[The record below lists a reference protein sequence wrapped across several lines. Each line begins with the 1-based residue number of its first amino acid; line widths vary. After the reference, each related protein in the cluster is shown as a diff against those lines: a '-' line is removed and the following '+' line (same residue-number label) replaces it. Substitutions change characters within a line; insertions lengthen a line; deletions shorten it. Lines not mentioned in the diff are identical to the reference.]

1 MAITAPASGTSVIG
15 PTSIQLTASATSP
28 DSTISSVTFFQGATK
43 LGAATTAPYHY
54 TWKSVA
60 AGSYSLTAV
69 AKDAHGLSTTSS
81 AVAITVTQDQP
92 PVVSLTAPANGAMLV
107 GPASI
112 PLIAT
117 ATSPDE
123 PIASVTFYQGATKL
137 GTVKA
142 APYRY
147 TWKNVAAGSYTLTA
161 VASDSLGVST
171 TSAAISIIVS
181 QDQPPVVSLTAPS
194 DGFTTIGP
202 ATINLAASASSS
214 DENIA
219 SVAFYNGSTKIATG
233 KAPPYQ
239 FSWKNVAAGSYT
251 LTAVATD
258 TLGIATTS
266 SPVSITVTPDQPPV
280 VSITAPANGS
290 SVTGPATVVI
300 AASASSPDESIKNV
314 IFYQGSTKLA
324 TLSKPPYQYSWKAV
338 PVGSY
343 SLTAVA
349 TDTLGVTATSS
360 AVGITVTQ
368 DQPPAVSI
376 LTPASGA
383 TYAAP
388 ASIELTASASS
399 PDVSI
404 ASVTYYQGATKLAT
418 ETKAPYAY
426 NWKSVAAGTYS
437 LTAVATDSVGATTTS
452 APVSVTVTSTT
463 TSSAKITAPASGKVL
478 AAPAT
483 VTLTATASA
492 PAGVASVGFFA
503 GNTLL
508 STVTKTP
515 YQYVWQNVPAGTY
528 YLTAVETDTAGNSVT
543 SAPVTFTSDAPPV
556 VVLGTPASGST
567 FASPATINLMASVT
581 DSGKITQVQFY
592 QGSTLLGTSTAAPY
606 QFSWTGVTSGTY
618 SLTAKATDTLGISAS
633 SPPVSVQVVN
643 DTPPSV
649 TLLTPASALTFS
661 TGANVS
667 LSFSVTDSS
676 TTVAKVEIYR
686 GGILVGT
693 LTSPASGTT
702 WTFTE
707 QNPLPVGTYSYF
719 ARAYDATGAS
729 TDSAPVTVL
738 VVPSLPYQTDFE
750 ATDGYAIG
758 PLAGQGGWSVPQG
771 SANVSNV
778 AYSGSQ
784 SLQLAGG
791 SPVAVVQQAF
801 APSTGETVIFCDFYA
816 EPVAEASIASS
827 TLFTAEQ
834 AQFGFQQSNGS
845 GILCV
850 YQGNGTG
857 GGTWAPTGF
866 SIPLGSNNQSQAWVR
881 LTARLDFT
889 KQTWDIY
896 ANGNMIAYDIPFMN
910 SASTYFSG
918 FQAQGDASTDS
929 FVDDMYVGPVNP
941 LFPDSADDGISDA
954 WKAEYGLSLT
964 TNDRYLNLS
973 GDGIP
978 ILQDFVSGA
987 SPFIN
992 TKVTPVPVQSGLVLQ
1007 LRADAAVVAGSN
1019 GAVSEW
1025 LDQSGN
1031 GNNATQPQSSVQPT
1045 LVPNQINGLPS
1056 LSFNGQN
1063 SLILPYNMMQN
1074 ASAGEIIGVVQ
1085 VDNVPTNSSTL
1096 WNFGTGYGTDYYGTL
1111 HFDDFGTSDTTAV
1124 QVETEGQISQY
1135 YIYDTSIDA
1144 AGTSIYRYNGAA
1156 LWTRTG
1162 LPVGFQAYPDLG
1174 GYGNGSLIGN
1184 IAEVI
1189 VFNRVLTDAERTSVA
1204 QYLLGKYAFPAITVP
1219 VAPTD
1224 LLAVALSSDTV
1235 DLSWTTNNANMHTV
1249 ATVLRESG
1257 SGGFVQV
1264 AQVNDASSY
1273 TDTGLSPGVAYTYQ
1287 VSIQGYAGT
1296 SGPSNASTVTTPA
1309 AIADLPT
1316 QGMALWLRTTAG
1328 TEGSGALIR
1337 WLDQSGQGNNA
1348 YAVDTS
1354 SPPQLVEDQANGLP
1368 VARFGGATALSL
1380 PPNMMQTAQA
1390 GQIFAV
1396 VKIGSNPNNFNM
1408 LWNFGTGYGTSYY
1421 NTLHFDDFGTSDT
1434 SAVVVETQDQ
1444 LSQYFIYDTSID
1456 ANGNSIYRYDG
1467 TPLWTR
1473 SGLPV
1478 GFQAFPDLGGYGNG
1492 SLVADIA
1499 EVIVYNRVL
1508 SAQEQA
1514 TVYAYLANKYSMP
1527 AALANLGAPVV
1538 TSASNA
1544 TGQTGVA
1551 FSYQV
1556 TASNNPTGFGATGLP
1571 TGLSIDPNSGI
1582 ISGIPTDAGSSTV
1595 TVTATNGSG
1604 TGSFSLTITIN
1615 PGLPVIT
1622 SATSA
1627 TGQVGS
1633 AFSYQIV
1640 ASGGASSFAA
1650 SGLPTGLSVDPVAGL
1665 VSGTPTAAGTSSVT
1679 LTATNSVGSAT
1690 ATLALTILSAPPSLT
1705 SPSSGSGQ
1713 VGQAFSYQVTA
1724 SNGASGYS
1732 ATGLPPGLSIDPT
1745 TGLISGTPT
1754 AAGTYTVTLSL
1765 TNSTGTATASLA
1777 LTVEPNFPVT
1787 SGLLL
1792 WLRADASV
1800 VTDSNGDVSQW
1811 TDQSALGNS
1820 AFQATPANQPLLVPN
1835 QINGLPVVR
1844 FSGTN
1849 ALVLPYNM
1857 MLGAQAG
1864 QIIAVVRVGTNPNNF
1879 SMLWNFGTGYGTS
1892 YYNLYHYDDFGTSD
1906 TSAVQIETQ
1915 AQVSQYFV
1923 YDTSIDTNGTSIYRY
1938 DGSALWTRLGLPSG
1952 FQPYPD
1958 LGGYGGGSFVGDIA
1972 EVLVFGRVLSLQE
1985 QSTVYGYLAS
1995 KYAMPSVATAVGS
2008 PAITSASSAT
2018 GQVGQAFSFQITAN
2032 NNPTSFGATGLPP
2045 GLSVNSSGL
2054 ISGTPTAAGFT
2065 AATVSATNSSGT
2077 GSTPLSIT
2085 VNIPPPAITSPTSVT
2100 VQIGQVFSYQIA
2112 ATNGPTSYAATGLPA
2127 GLVVDPVGGVISGTL
2142 NTAGTTTVT
2151 LTATNSTGSGT
2162 ATLTITVLAPIPV
2175 ITSAS
2180 TALGQVG
2187 QAFLYQITATNSP
2200 ASFGAT
2206 GLPSGLS
2213 VDPVAGLISGTPA
2226 ATGNAQITLS
2236 ATNASG
2242 TGTQTLALTI
2252 NLGGAGGG
2260 PVASGMVLWLEADTG
2275 LQAETLNGT
2284 PAIAWRDQSGQG
2296 NDATQSGV
2304 YNGAIQA
2311 PSVVANALNGHSVVH
2326 FTPSNQ
2332 QYLKLGPFLSHVTS
2346 GEMFAVVREP
2356 SATTAPSYGN
2366 NLTGPSSMPG
2376 AWNFNTGTFFN
2387 DTLGVVDDFLN
2398 EYQSFAS
2405 APVSFSAFNLYNAE
2419 STGQSW
2425 TNRLNGKVLSTIGA
2439 PSYNYTFIGSYQPV
2453 IGQGQFIQDTN
2464 GDILFGG
2471 TFFDGDIAEMIIYNR
2486 TLSDQERFQVGQ
2498 YLEAK
2503 YGLPNIKAPSS
2514 PPANLQAFPLNGNEV
2529 YLRWTDAS
2537 ASDGVFYTIERQ
2549 TNGGAFLPV
2558 GQVVSTL
2565 SYVDTGLVAGT
2576 AYNYQIVSS
2585 SYAPGAPLASNI
2597 APATTAAPAPNVIPA
2612 SGLQIWLRA
2621 DLGVAAP
2628 GGSVAIWGDQ
2638 SGLDNDATLTPNAV
2652 APTWVSN
2659 DVNGLPAVNFLPT
2672 YSDVETIDGP
2682 IVNTTPATLTLPS
2695 VLAHA
2700 PAGEVFLI
2708 IRSSVNG
2715 GGNAYSFGNLPGS
2728 FSPYSGQIADGFMST
2743 LGVSA
2748 YVPKGILLTNFNLYN
2763 VTSTTG
2769 EWFNWIDGVYLSG
2782 AVGGGSKTENSATDA
2797 GDSEGG
2803 ILGGYGTVPFVGDV
2817 AEMIVYDRSLT
2828 DAERFAVG
2836 QYLTAKYGIP
2846 TAQTLAAPTAVTAVV
2861 EPVGGIEV
2869 SWQGA
2874 AGASAYTLYRSIDG
2888 GAFANLGVVSAYG
2901 ATVQFFD
2908 PGVLSG
2914 TSVQYEVQAMNYT
2927 GQTQMSAPATSP
2939 APYAVDPATGLP
2951 YWLESDEG
2959 NGPLPNPPTQPPT
2972 QPSGPPG
2979 TSPPIITLTTPA
2991 GATLQ

>member
-1 MAITAPASGTSVIG
+1 MIG

-43 LGAATTAPYHY
+43 LGASTTAPYHY

-202 ATINLAASASSS
+202 ATVNLAASASSS

-266 SPVSITVTPDQPPV
+266 SPVSITVTQDQPPV

-290 SVTGPATVVI
+290 SVTGPATIVI

-463 TSSAKITAPASGKVL
+463 SSAKITAPASGKVL

-503 GNTLL
+503 GSTLL

-556 VVLGTPASGST
+556 VILGTPASGST

-633 SPPVSVQVVN
+633 SPSVSVQVVN

-758 PLAGQGGWSVPQG
+758 PLAGQGGWTVPQG

-845 GILCV
+845 GILYV

-866 SIPLGSNNQSQAWVR
+866 SIPLGSNNQSQTWVR

-1235 DLSWTTNNANMHTV
+1235 DLSWTLSIPRGLT
-1249 ATVLRESG
+1249 
-1257 SGGFVQV
+1257 GGEVG
-1264 AQVNDASSY
+1264 NHLPRS
-1273 TDTGLSPGVAYTYQ
+1273 
-1287 VSIQGYAGT
+1287 AG
-1296 SGPSNASTVTTPA
+1296 GP
-1309 AIADLPT
+1309 
-1316 QGMALWLRTTAG
+1316 
-1328 TEGSGALIR
+1328 
-1337 WLDQSGQGNNA
+1337 
-1348 YAVDTS
+1348 
-1354 SPPQLVEDQANGLP
+1354 
-1368 VARFGGATALSL
+1368 
-1380 PPNMMQTAQA
+1380 
-1390 GQIFAV
+1390 
-1396 VKIGSNPNNFNM
+1396 
-1408 LWNFGTGYGTSYY
+1408 
-1421 NTLHFDDFGTSDT
+1421 
-1434 SAVVVETQDQ
+1434 
-1444 LSQYFIYDTSID
+1444 
-1456 ANGNSIYRYDG
+1456 
-1467 TPLWTR
+1467 TR
-1473 SGLPV
+1473 SL
-1478 GFQAFPDLGGYGNG
+1478 
-1492 SLVADIA
+1492 
-1499 EVIVYNRVL
+1499 
-1508 SAQEQA
+1508 
-1514 TVYAYLANKYSMP
+1514 
-1527 AALANLGAPVV
+1527 
-1538 TSASNA
+1538 
-1544 TGQTGVA
+1544 
-1551 FSYQV
+1551 
-1556 TASNNPTGFGATGLP
+1556 
-1571 TGLSIDPNSGI
+1571 
-1582 ISGIPTDAGSSTV
+1582 
-1595 TVTATNGSG
+1595 
-1604 TGSFSLTITIN
+1604 
-1615 PGLPVIT
+1615 
-1622 SATSA
+1622 
-1627 TGQVGS
+1627 
-1633 AFSYQIV
+1633 
-1640 ASGGASSFAA
+1640 
-1650 SGLPTGLSVDPVAGL
+1650 
-1665 VSGTPTAAGTSSVT
+1665 
-1679 LTATNSVGSAT
+1679 
-1690 ATLALTILSAPPSLT
+1690 
-1705 SPSSGSGQ
+1705 
-1713 VGQAFSYQVTA
+1713 
-1724 SNGASGYS
+1724 
-1732 ATGLPPGLSIDPT
+1732 
-1745 TGLISGTPT
+1745 
-1754 AAGTYTVTLSL
+1754 
-1765 TNSTGTATASLA
+1765 
-1777 LTVEPNFPVT
+1777 
-1787 SGLLL
+1787 
-1792 WLRADASV
+1792 
-1800 VTDSNGDVSQW
+1800 
-1811 TDQSALGNS
+1811 
-1820 AFQATPANQPLLVPN
+1820 
-1835 QINGLPVVR
+1835 
-1844 FSGTN
+1844 
-1849 ALVLPYNM
+1849 
-1857 MLGAQAG
+1857 
-1864 QIIAVVRVGTNPNNF
+1864 
-1879 SMLWNFGTGYGTS
+1879 
-1892 YYNLYHYDDFGTSD
+1892 
-1906 TSAVQIETQ
+1906 
-1915 AQVSQYFV
+1915 
-1923 YDTSIDTNGTSIYRY
+1923 
-1938 DGSALWTRLGLPSG
+1938 
-1952 FQPYPD
+1952 
-1958 LGGYGGGSFVGDIA
+1958 
-1972 EVLVFGRVLSLQE
+1972 
-1985 QSTVYGYLAS
+1985 
-1995 KYAMPSVATAVGS
+1995 
-2008 PAITSASSAT
+2008 
-2018 GQVGQAFSFQITAN
+2018 
-2032 NNPTSFGATGLPP
+2032 
-2045 GLSVNSSGL
+2045 
-2054 ISGTPTAAGFT
+2054 
-2065 AATVSATNSSGT
+2065 
-2077 GSTPLSIT
+2077 
-2085 VNIPPPAITSPTSVT
+2085 
-2100 VQIGQVFSYQIA
+2100 
-2112 ATNGPTSYAATGLPA
+2112 
-2127 GLVVDPVGGVISGTL
+2127 
-2142 NTAGTTTVT
+2142 
-2151 LTATNSTGSGT
+2151 
-2162 ATLTITVLAPIPV
+2162 
-2175 ITSAS
+2175 
-2180 TALGQVG
+2180 
-2187 QAFLYQITATNSP
+2187 
-2200 ASFGAT
+2200 
-2206 GLPSGLS
+2206 
-2213 VDPVAGLISGTPA
+2213 
-2226 ATGNAQITLS
+2226 
-2236 ATNASG
+2236 
-2242 TGTQTLALTI
+2242 
-2252 NLGGAGGG
+2252 
-2260 PVASGMVLWLEADTG
+2260 
-2275 LQAETLNGT
+2275 
-2284 PAIAWRDQSGQG
+2284 
-2296 NDATQSGV
+2296 
-2304 YNGAIQA
+2304 
-2311 PSVVANALNGHSVVH
+2311 
-2326 FTPSNQ
+2326 
-2332 QYLKLGPFLSHVTS
+2332 
-2346 GEMFAVVREP
+2346 
-2356 SATTAPSYGN
+2356 
-2366 NLTGPSSMPG
+2366 
-2376 AWNFNTGTFFN
+2376 
-2387 DTLGVVDDFLN
+2387 
-2398 EYQSFAS
+2398 
-2405 APVSFSAFNLYNAE
+2405 
-2419 STGQSW
+2419 
-2425 TNRLNGKVLSTIGA
+2425 
-2439 PSYNYTFIGSYQPV
+2439 
-2453 IGQGQFIQDTN
+2453 
-2464 GDILFGG
+2464 
-2471 TFFDGDIAEMIIYNR
+2471 
-2486 TLSDQERFQVGQ
+2486 
-2498 YLEAK
+2498 
-2503 YGLPNIKAPSS
+2503 
-2514 PPANLQAFPLNGNEV
+2514 
-2529 YLRWTDAS
+2529 
-2537 ASDGVFYTIERQ
+2537 
-2549 TNGGAFLPV
+2549 
-2558 GQVVSTL
+2558 
-2565 SYVDTGLVAGT
+2565 
-2576 AYNYQIVSS
+2576 
-2585 SYAPGAPLASNI
+2585 
-2597 APATTAAPAPNVIPA
+2597 
-2612 SGLQIWLRA
+2612 
-2621 DLGVAAP
+2621 
-2628 GGSVAIWGDQ
+2628 
-2638 SGLDNDATLTPNAV
+2638 
-2652 APTWVSN
+2652 
-2659 DVNGLPAVNFLPT
+2659 
-2672 YSDVETIDGP
+2672 
-2682 IVNTTPATLTLPS
+2682 
-2695 VLAHA
+2695 
-2700 PAGEVFLI
+2700 
-2708 IRSSVNG
+2708 
-2715 GGNAYSFGNLPGS
+2715 
-2728 FSPYSGQIADGFMST
+2728 
-2743 LGVSA
+2743 
-2748 YVPKGILLTNFNLYN
+2748 
-2763 VTSTTG
+2763 
-2769 EWFNWIDGVYLSG
+2769 
-2782 AVGGGSKTENSATDA
+2782 GSKA
-2797 GDSEGG
+2797 
-2803 ILGGYGTVPFVGDV
+2803 
-2817 AEMIVYDRSLT
+2817 R
-2828 DAERFAVG
+2828 R
-2836 QYLTAKYGIP
+2836 
-2846 TAQTLAAPTAVTAVV
+2846 
-2861 EPVGGIEV
+2861 
-2869 SWQGA
+2869 
-2874 AGASAYTLYRSIDG
+2874 R
-2888 GAFANLGVVSAYG
+2888 
-2901 ATVQFFD
+2901 
-2908 PGVLSG
+2908 
-2914 TSVQYEVQAMNYT
+2914 
-2927 GQTQMSAPATSP
+2927 SP
-2939 APYAVDPATGLP
+2939 APD
-2951 YWLESDEG
+2951 
-2959 NGPLPNPPTQPPT
+2959 
-2972 QPSGPPG
+2972 SGR
-2979 TSPPIITLTTPA
+2979 A
-2991 GATLQ
+2991 K